1 MSYLYSV
8 VSVKML
14 SSGLNVMVVPRSEH
28 SPMTS
33 TCEVGAPLLYVWR
46 YIFPSR
52 LRISAISSVESA
64 FTHDTP
70 TPCRPPETL

>member
-14 SSGLNVMVVPRSEH
+14 SSGLNVMVVPAVGH

-33 TCEVGAPLLYVWR
+33 AYATFFRPSYVWK
-46 YIFPSR
+46 YTLPSR

-64 FTHDTP
+64 FTHGYAHAVQTAMKP
-70 TPCRPPETL
+70 